1 METTSTLETSIREEA
16 RRAVEAVA
24 ERQAEEI
31 KEMDKIYAEE
41 IDRYRERVEDE
52 TRSRID
58 WERSRIASRGVLE
71 IRKLRLRSLDEL
83 TEDCVEKALKRAG
96 ADPRYRRFLLG
107 TIEKAV
113 NDSEGSEFEI
123 RLRKEDFSHKEA
135 IGEAVSE
142 TGKEVNFTVTE
153 DESVAPGGVLVEN
166 KLNGWIFNGTLER
179 ASFRKSPEIR
189 REVMEVLKRHGF
201 SN

>member
-1 METTSTLETSIREEA
+1 METTSTLENSIREEA
-16 RRAVEAVA
+16 RRAVEAVM

-31 KEMDKIYAEE
+31 KALNETYAEE
-41 IDRYRERVEDE
+41 IARYRERVEDE
-52 TRSRID
+52 TRGRID
-58 WERSRIASRGVLE
+58 WERSRIASRGILE

-83 TEDCVEKALKRAG
+83 AEACVEKAVKRAG

-113 NDSEGSEFEI
+113 NDSEGSELEI
-123 RLRKEDFSHKEA
+123 RLRKEDFMHEEA
-135 IGEAVSE
+135 ISEAVSA
-142 TGKEVNFTVTE
+142 TGKEVTFTVTE
-153 DESVAPGGVLVEN
+153 DDGVSPGGVLVEDR
-166 KLNGWIFNGTLER
+166 LNGRIFNGTLER

-201 SN
+201 SD